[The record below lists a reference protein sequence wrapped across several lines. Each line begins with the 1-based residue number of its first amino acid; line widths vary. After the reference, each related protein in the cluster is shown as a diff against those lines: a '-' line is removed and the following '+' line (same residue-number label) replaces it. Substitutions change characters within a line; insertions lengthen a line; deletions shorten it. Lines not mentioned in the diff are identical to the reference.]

1 MIDWSSLVKNMPRKY
16 VLLPLGLL
24 QVPVIAHAAE
34 IHSMS
39 SMLGKTLWAL
49 FIVIGLIL
57 ILYALVRKK
66 IGYGSTGS
74 NNIKVIEIKP
84 IVPKNTLALIE
95 VQGKEL
101 LIGIS
106 SNGMH
111 LLADLSS
118 PAKDRQFQEVLKEK
132 QCGIK

>member
-1 MIDWSSLVKNMPRKY
+1 MLFKY
-16 VLLPLGLL
+16 LLLSFALL
-24 QVPVIAHAAE
+24 ITPVIAQAAE
-34 IHSMS
+34 LDTMG
-39 SMLGKTLWAL
+39 SMLGKTIWAL
-49 FIVIGLIL
+49 FIVVGLIL

-66 IGYGSTGS
+66 IGYGNTGS
-74 NNIKVIEIKP
+74 NTIKVLEIRP

-111 LLADLSS
+111 FLADLSL
-118 PAKDRQFQEVLKEK
+118 PAKDRQFHEVLREK
-132 QCGIK
+132 QCSTE

>member
-1 MIDWSSLVKNMPRKY
+1 MPPKYLQLTFSL
-16 VLLPLGLL
+16 LLI
-24 QVPVIAHAAE
+24 PVIGQAAE
-34 IHSMS
+34 MNSMG
-39 SMLGKTLWAL
+39 SMLGKTIWAL
-49 FIVIGLIL
+49 CIVVGLIL
-57 ILYALVRKK
+57 ILYGLVRKK
-66 IGYGSTGS
+66 IGYGNTGS
-74 NNIKVIEIKP
+74 NTIKVIEIRP

>member
-16 VLLPLGLL
+16 VLLPFGLL
-24 QVPVIAHAAE
+24 QAPAITHAAE
-34 IHSMS
+34 INSMG
-39 SMLGKTLWAL
+39 SMLGKTIWAL

-66 IGYGSTGS
+66 IGYGTTGS
-74 NNIKVIEIKP
+74 NNIKVIEIKQ

-118 PAKDRQFQEVLKEK
+118 SAKDRQFQEVLKEK